1 MNGEQLAAI
10 EGDGAI
16 LVDGQV
22 VGRLEGLRYVLEPG
36 AADAERRALS
46 SAARRVLVPE
56 LKRRAKALI
65 GAPDDAFGLAAGAV
79 IAWRYG
85 NAPSPA
91 PVGRLLPGA
100 TPLAPRLEL
109 LVADSLSGAARAAV
123 RQRLAQWL
131 DAHLRALMRPLRRL
145 QAAGLDG
152 PGRGLAF
159 LLVEGLGNVR
169 TAAARA
175 VLSALGAADRAHLT
189 RLGVRFGTR
198 HVYLPSMLKPS
209 VIELRGRLWSVHQRL
224 PGLTVPVPKEA
235 ALGATT
241 DLPPGLAEAIGFE
254 PFGERWLRV
263 DVVERLAAQLRAL
276 ARQGPFVP
284 GPELLTLTGLEHAD
298 LTPVIEALGYAR
310 TDAQRYVRQPPQRR
324 KGAKHQ
330 AQTSPAASPFAALRG
345 LRLLSG

>member
-1 MNGEQLAAI
+1 MLLAAA
-10 EGDGAI
+10 ERRAAGHGRRTTATI
-16 LVDGQV
+16 LVDGQA

-65 GAPDDAFGLAAGAV
+65 GAPDDAFALGGRALITWRCEGTVGA
-79 IAWRYG
+79 
-85 NAPSPA
+85 A

-109 LVADSLSGAARAAV
+109 LVADSLSGPARAAV

-175 VLSALGAADRAHLT
+175 VLTALGAADRAHLT

-198 HVYLPSMLKPS
+198 HIYLPAMLKS
-209 VIELRGRLWSVHQRL
+209 DAIELRGRLWSVHQRL
-224 PGLTVPVPKEA
+224 PGLAVPAPAGVALA
-235 ALGATT
+235 AAA

-276 ARQGPFVP
+276 ARQVP
-284 GPELLTLTGLEHAD
+284 SRPGR
-298 LTPVIEALGYAR
+298 ICSR
-310 TDAQRYVRQPPQRR
+310 
-324 KGAKHQ
+324 
-330 AQTSPAASPFAALRG
+330 
-345 LRLLSG
+345 